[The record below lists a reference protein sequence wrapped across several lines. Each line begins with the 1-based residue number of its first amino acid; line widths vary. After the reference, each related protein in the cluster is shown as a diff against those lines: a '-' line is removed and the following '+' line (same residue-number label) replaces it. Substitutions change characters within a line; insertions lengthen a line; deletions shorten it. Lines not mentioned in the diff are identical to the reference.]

1 MSTTITV
8 LNAGLRTPSSSRLL
22 ADRIADAV
30 SAGLPDADLR
40 IVDLRDYAHPMMDA
54 LLSGFPTGG
63 LAEVLARVSAS
74 DALVVVTPTFQAT
87 YSGLFKTFVDLID
100 KEALRG
106 TPVLLAATGGS
117 ERHSL
122 MIDHALR
129 PLFAYLGAEPLA
141 TGIYAA
147 TSDFGGGEGLQPR
160 IERAARELAAR
171 LGESVTRDT
180 GADTGTE
187 AEVVPFEQLLRRYSA

>member
-1 MSTTITV
+1 MSAATVTV
-8 LNAGLRTPSSSRLL
+8 LNAGLRVPSSSRLL
-22 ADRIADAV
+22 SERIADAV
-30 SAGLPDADLR
+30 RDRLPGADLE
-40 IVDLRDYAHPMMDA
+40 IVDLRDHAHPMMDA
-54 LLSGFPTGG
+54 LLTGFPTG
-63 LAEVLARVSAS
+63 VLADVLERVAAS

-87 YSGLFKTFVDLID
+87 YSGLFKTFVDLVD
-100 KEALRG
+100 KDALRG

-141 TGIYAA
+141 TGIFAA

-160 IERAARELAAR
+160 IDRAAGELADR
-171 LGESVTRDT
+171 LGGSRPEGDRAVSD
-180 GADTGTE
+180 
-187 AEVVPFEQLLRRYSA
+187 AEIVPFEQLLRRYSA

>member
-1 MSTTITV
+1 MSPATITV
-8 LNAGLRTPSSSRLL
+8 LNAGLRVPSSSRLL
-22 ADRIADAV
+22 SERIADAV
-30 SAGLPDADLR
+30 RDRLPGADLE
-40 IVDLRDYAHPMMDA
+40 IVDLRDHAHPMMDA
-54 LLSGFPTGG
+54 LLTGFPTG
-63 LAEVLARVSAS
+63 VLADVLERVAAS

-87 YSGLFKTFVDLID
+87 YSGLFKTFVDLVD
-100 KEALRG
+100 KDALRG

-141 TGIYAA
+141 TGIFAA

-160 IERAARELAAR
+160 IDRAAGELADR
-171 LGESVTRDT
+171 LGGSRPEGDRAVSD
-180 GADTGTE
+180 
-187 AEVVPFEQLLRRYSA
+187 AEIVPFEQLLRRYSA